1 MKHKIKWR
9 VLVFPAGTENGLE
22 IWKALKDCKEVQLF
36 AATLKGVNHSEFVYE
51 QCAYVRP
58 VSDDKWFDDL
68 KSVINELNIDYVYPA
83 NSIVIDA
90 LVERREEMPCKVA
103 LPDSSLVRITRSKM
117 ATLRK
122 LCDVVPVPRLYD
134 LIERSAFEFP
144 VFVKPDGGYG
154 SIDAC
159 CLKSGTALDLFV
171 SEHQSD
177 KYLFQEFLPG
187 KEYSVDCLSD
197 SKAVLFCAP
206 RSRERIRMGTSMH
219 SEIIEGSVAAKLEGM
234 ARNIY
239 SKVPITGAWFFQVK
253 EDAQGEFKLLEVD
266 IRIAGTMALNRV
278 RGINFPLLSLYIF
291 SGYPIDLLK
300 NECSV
305 VIDRCLKNRYRHN
318 IQFDKVYVD
327 LDDTLILTKSAL
339 NIELVSF
346 LYQCVNKSIRI
357 ILLSKNLV
365 QDKVSYLKRW
375 RVFELFDQVVWLN
388 EAERKSD
395 YIRRLGPDNAIFIDD
410 SFSQRQDVSRTLG
423 IPTFDCSMIEM
434 LLDDRV

>member
-36 AATLKGVNHSEFVYE
+36 AATQKGVNHSEFVYE
-51 QCAYVRP
+51 RCSYVRS
-58 VSDDKWFDDL
+58 VSDVMWFDDL
-68 KSVINELNIDYVYPA
+68 KRVINELNIDYVYPA
-83 NSIVIDA
+83 NSLVIDA
-90 LVERREEMPCKVA
+90 LVERRDEIPCEVA
-103 LPDSSLVRITRSKM
+103 LPDSSLVRITRSKNE
-117 ATLRK
+117 TLRR
-122 LCDVVPVPRLYD
+122 LSADIPVPRLYD
-134 LIERSAFEFP
+134 LSKNEGIDFP
-144 VFVKPDGGYG
+144 IFVKPDGGYG
-154 SIDAC
+154 SIDAF
-159 CLKSGTALDLFV
+159 CLKSQEAVDLFV
-171 SEHQSD
+171 REHRTE
-177 KYLFQEFLPG
+177 KYIFQEYLPG

-197 SKAVLFCAP
+197 SKEVLFCAP

-239 SKVPITGAWFFQVK
+239 SKLPITGAWFFQVK
-253 EDAQGEFKLLEVD
+253 EDAQGELKLLEVD

-291 SGYPIDLLK
+291 SGYPIELLK

-375 RVFELFDQVVWLN
+375 RVFELFDQVVWLD

-423 IPTFDCSMIEM
+423 IPTFDCTMIEM
-434 LLDDRV
+434 LLDDRL